1 MCNEGLGS
9 PFGLATLE
17 RAVYLETGRI
27 LHVRIGVAIASRK
40 RPQDLTDLLIR
51 LDKQSLPPSRIVL
64 SVTEEDDLPPDTAN
78 MAVSVIYGPPGSCV
92 QRNRA
97 LELLIG
103 DCDVV
108 VFYDDDFVPSRRAIE
123 GVAHLFATAP
133 HIAGATGLVLRDG
146 IGCGGISRE
155 AANAIVD
162 DYDRNEQ
169 ACVIV
174 TPASG
179 TYGCNMAFRI
189 LSVGEVRFDEALPR
203 YGWQEDIDFSAR
215 VGRAGS
221 IVSTNAFAGVHRG
234 ATGGRA
240 PGRALGYSQIVNP
253 IYLVRKGTMSA
264 SYATKLMTKNLIAN
278 HVRALRPEPH
288 VDRIGRAL
296 GNWLGIVDVFRR
308 KDRPDKILDL

>member
-1 MCNEGLGS
+1 
-9 PFGLATLE
+9 
-17 RAVYLETGRI
+17 
-27 LHVRIGVAIASRK
+27 VRVGVAIASYK

-51 LDKQSLPPSRIVL
+51 LNEQSLPPSRVIL
-64 SVTEEDDLPPDTAN
+64 SVTGEGDLPSDTAN
-78 MAVSVIYGPPGSCV
+78 MAVSVIYGAPGLCA

-97 LELLIG
+97 LELLTG

-162 DYDRNEQ
+162 DYDRSEH
-169 ACVIV
+169 ARVIV

-189 LSVGEVRFDEALPR
+189 LSIGEARFDEALPR
-203 YGWQEDIDFSAR
+203 YGWQEDIDFSVR

-234 ATGGRA
+234 ATGGRT

-253 IYLVRKGTMSA
+253 IYLVRKGTMSLA
-264 SYATKLMTKNLIAN
+264 YATKLMIRNLIAN

-288 VDRIGRAL
+288 VDRMGRAR
-296 GNWLGIVDVFRR
+296 GNWLGIVDVLRR
-308 KDRPDKILDL
+308 NDRPEKILDL